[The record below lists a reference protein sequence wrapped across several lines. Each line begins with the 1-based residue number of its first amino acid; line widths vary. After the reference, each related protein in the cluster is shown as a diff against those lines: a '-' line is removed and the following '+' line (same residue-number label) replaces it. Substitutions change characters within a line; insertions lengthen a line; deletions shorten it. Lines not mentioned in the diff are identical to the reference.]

1 MSHLDLDA
9 LAAVFQNCTGDSVE
23 FSQGGLP
30 GQKSLFGASA
40 APRAPSPGRPKT
52 PVAPQPSLL
61 ESIAAEETKKPG
73 PLPGQGEFAFHEQS
87 AEFSPVQH
95 AVAQRFNIPPA
106 AVKSVLETHPDELAR
121 RDRYVAPSS
130 QMHSTVGPTLDYED
144 HPLGTARIGWPRHS
158 TGNTNEA
165 YVDFLREF
173 DPSKLNSSEH
183 EQSADYERDHM
194 KKSGSV
200 TAYVNWLKAGHKPPP
215 ISVYDVDGKP
225 GAMQSSNRRR
235 LLAAQ
240 MSGAKSITGWH
251 GTSNPET
258 GNPLSYG
265 DILRAA
271 KDHETQSFSRDD
283 DFGPVEFGR
292 SHTLPTQPFRRL
304 IDKKR
309 SHHDVLKEE
318 EHVGRKKKVPTDDG
332 ESGWTKVGG
341 SSVHV
346 DDDGVIDKGCPGLL
360 GEEVE
365 DLIDESDES
374 RERREA
380 RQHHAYAA
388 GVTGDKLTP
397 AQAKSLGSDEHVAAY
412 RRDMAAA
419 KAHPVPTVSAI
430 DVARGFDDQTGLPI
444 EGGNGHE
451 IEQDHQAR
459 FARAAAHAA
468 GQPDES
474 FAESTPQQTPEPV
487 QAPRGPAA
495 DLDPKLRPYQFWAQS
510 SLSQILGNDLPRP
523 EWLQPR
529 AGEYQEWTDEYD
541 VARHA
546 GATYGV
552 SVHDILATTPEA
564 HLFLLEQSVQR
575 EKLKQAARK
584 ITGLH
589 AGRIGQIENKYR
601 DHSAVPGFDEKSRD
615 FAAENPGMGFDPDG
629 HDTPQK
635 VWDFIRE
642 GAQPVPAADSREV
655 ADFAASMIAGRRG
668 RYDHEGTV
676 PEFESDDPVAQHDES
691 DSEHDEWG
699 PAEEGDASF
708 DPSQWSRQESGNV
721 EPSHVLSIIQGSP
734 NQPKDRDWKEF
745 SARWGV
751 NEPFHQVQLPMA
763 DVLEHNHG
771 GRLRLSNHVDQDA
784 IQRKVKSKKI
794 NPAVISSASI
804 DGKPTVIDGTHS
816 LHAAHALG
824 LTHVPAYVS
833 ASAAKR
839 LGIPVEQEFSR
850 SDSVESI
857 AAALGVSVSAIQAVV
872 QDMPG
877 SRADGLASLSRLAR
891 DPSRRG
897 VVRSREGH
905 VIGYVTRNGNQLT
918 FRDGNSR
925 FLGTATHRHDRATFR
940 DRRGHVGGSVGQF
953 SRSLDGI
960 GPVEFSADPPSQ
972 VHHTQTPAFKKWHEG
987 SHVVHEDGTPKV
999 VYHGT
1004 GEDTSIDSTDLPR
1017 EGVGEFHVPAWFGNQ
1032 ETANKHTTGYDVDG
1046 DSGTRNRAQ
1055 MYPVHLSLKNPHYAQ
1070 KWEDTHKIDDNDT
1083 HITNRFHPR
1092 HDGVIWRGDDT
1103 HPPVYVAFHPHQIKS
1118 AIGNSGAFD
1127 PADNRITFS
1136 RDFGPVEFGRSPL
1149 PGQKELPFDAVK
1161 SKRPQIET
1169 GHDGTRQVDI
1179 PETRTNA
1186 PFRATLKT
1194 GKTDGLT
1201 HFVTL
1206 DHAGKDWSKFR
1217 APTQHVE
1224 RFLDELHGHLGHPA
1238 NSGHKTLDHVL
1249 SGGGKYI
1256 GKGNDNAVYDAGNG
1270 TVVKAAVITPYHEG
1284 NGLRSPD
1291 AANAI
1296 IDDSVKAT
1304 KHLRS
1309 KGVLG
1314 ILPQY
1319 GVNHDGR
1326 SFSVMPKV
1334 DTTAPLTETHIQQ
1347 LQGTLSGMHG
1357 AGYRLGDQVQ
1367 AGLDHNGNAAIYDV
1381 GSVSKLDPERDRANR
1396 YDREDDDFLELQRLA
1411 EKHGITYH
1419 RPSTRDKAEKYSEL
1433 LYKMH
1438 DSPQIDPLEARRA
1451 FTKLRNLKHAA
1462 AEIDPEGHDAFG
1474 LHDGIAAKLKGWSE
1488 QPSTVQMSRQPAT
1501 GQGSFDWDEE
1511 SHPRDDAGRFADKL
1525 HHQIKNYLTNGGQF
1539 GLPDIHNH
1547 TGHTDHDALDPLA
1560 NPTTRAL
1567 KSLVDADAI
1576 SRTGP
1581 EHHNVRFYLT
1591 DEQREQHEA
1600 VGFASEKSDAKSD
1613 AKPEEKAQ
1621 AGPAGLTKREAI
1633 AKASANKSGDKG
1645 LSHDEM
1651 VHATYLYTGTAPQG
1665 WSAVAV
1671 KGMREVEG
1679 DKGEGV
1685 TVPEFEMPSGY
1696 KPVPV
1701 VWDGGPQSAC
1711 CGLCGHDIKNIYYI
1725 QNDAEKWT
1733 MGVGSECVTKF
1744 GEGDS
1749 GERLVK
1755 KAAWAANRDF
1765 LSNVWN
1771 TFDTLGHRFGDTDK
1785 HGQHHTHL
1793 GSSAPFWK
1801 IMAQSGVKNHN
1812 EIAPAQR
1819 REFESAAAKINT
1831 VYGQL
1836 KKLLYNSAGAPV
1848 THAGKKIMSR
1858 SYINA
1863 NRGYQ
1868 ENAIHYDASKDA
1880 AITAWT
1886 KRNAEEARK
1895 LIGEVDEILRS
1906 LPEPKKAEKPQAFS
1920 RGYAPAPQPPATYT
1934 QTPEFKAWHEGS
1946 HVAHPDGSP
1955 MVVHHGSPDVRGIL
1969 KDGFRA
1975 SPNRGGVHFAS
1986 SDYATADSYADDR
1999 RAMDYQNAEPHTIPL
2014 HLAIKNPMVIDAG
2027 GKHWRE
2033 TEKHV
2038 QAAKDA
2044 GHDGLIIHNSI
2055 DHYQSMRGQKDKK
2068 QKPSTV
2074 YAWFHP
2080 HQAKSAIT
2088 APMLSRV
2095 DRKPLAG
2102 ATANSGAF
2110 SPGDNRLTFSRDDDF
2125 GPVELFGDSEE
2136 FGPVE
2141 FSGWNPDDHPRGQ
2154 PENAGQFA
2162 KSHAAVIAAEQ
2173 HLADGK
2179 RLGVSR
2185 IELAQRSRTVR
2196 EAHGSHFSLHSAM
2209 HANPRHGSVS
2219 LDTNPLSSD
2228 YSSGGQVMAAWS
2240 KIMGGGTSPLDAG
2253 RLVGAKENSTT
2264 TISVNKRGTEV
2275 TVKTSSSEMSATY
2288 QFFRDN
2294 SGRLAC
2300 HMESFFVNPT
2310 RKSSGVGLKV
2320 FSRVASEMAAAGCAY
2335 IDCHAARKNT
2345 DPTGKEMDGYS
2356 FWPAVG
2362 FDMLLDDKDGILEGD
2377 ESVFSAAKQAFPH
2390 AASMLDIFDTKGG
2403 PEWWKTNGTDLLK
2416 ARFLLQDG
2424 SRSWKDLT
2432 SRVRNRIARRRSELI
2447 STSSFREDYRP
2458 FLKGATTARNTW
2470 PHSATEMSRDDYFG
2484 PVEFARKPAK
2494 GQVAFDFE
2502 SPVESHLADAPG
2514 ENVGTKQDKLFDVQE
2529 SDVPPEHHEEAKA
2542 LSEKHGGGEVR
2553 RLKNG
2558 DWQLRAPIG
2567 GKVSE
2572 VNGVFYIGGRFM
2584 PIHGIDSQA
2593 AKKLKPKREKSKGD
2607 LFTPPKPNE
2616 NGRQREQRQEMTPDE
2631 IAAEKERREEQ
2642 RQWNEIARG
2651 PLGRL
2656 LDLGDKPR
2664 YGQRATPILDEWMSF
2679 AEKIG
2684 KDGVEKLHKSL
2695 EADAHEQI
2703 DALWKSMMD
2712 DQAGLSL
2719 DEIARKTGMSIP
2731 RRFTEA
2737 DAEWDKNA
2745 LRERADRWIS
2755 DRPRLYKAH
2764 EKLVPGS
2771 HRVRELLSA
2780 LMEDEYKQDKE
2791 GLIPRLKKYSDML
2804 AALVPAPLV
2813 DVAEARQHGY
2823 LGNKFDGRTAE
2834 GKKVKAGDGWVKK
2847 NADGKYETF
2856 TDEQVRDAIK
2866 PSEFSRSFDSIG
2878 PVEFSVEPPSQV
2890 HPTQTPG
2897 FKKWHE
2903 GSHVVNRD
2911 GSPMR
2916 VYHGTQTPFE
2926 TADTSDR
2933 GYSDQVANQ
2942 LGDNIGMFF
2951 TNSRHTANDFSQRGA
2966 KNGVRLDTHAI
2977 NANQYPEGAAV
2988 LPTYLSVKNPRKFRD
3003 QNEWREFLHG
3013 HGRAGT
3019 NAREQLESLGH
3030 DGVVIHKP
3038 SYSGKDTKE
3047 KWFVAFHPHQVKS
3060 SFNREFDPADNR
3072 ITFSR
3077 DLADF
3082 APVEFGLMDWFRKKP
3097 TPQTPPSPAPME
3109 DAPEQAHES
3118 QWSPEVP
3125 VESSNVHSYSWEKQ
3139 GAEGQGNMIVR
3150 YKNKQGGSGPVYR
3163 YIGTPKSVYEGM
3175 EAAPSKGGFVW
3186 DRLRVRG
3193 SKSGH
3198 QYPFSLAGTG
3208 ATDYIP
3214 RAASLRRGFKGE
3226 HYIERSFEGRKS
3238 SLAPGTTTGRPA
3250 ERMDGYDPAKLTF
3263 KPSPPNPSLPK
3274 PVTPQPPAPSKT
3286 SSLISKV
3293 ASFFRRPKTP
3303 REFSRDEIEAFE
3315 LMLADA
3321 AARD

>member
-1 MSHLDLDA
+1 MMVSSWIWQQPDWPQFLWEGSA
-9 LAAVFQNCTGDSVE
+9 LE
-23 FSQGGLP
+23 P
-30 GQKSLFGASA
+30 
-40 APRAPSPGRPKT
+40 
-52 PVAPQPSLL
+52 LL
-61 ESIAAEETKKPG
+61 E
-73 PLPGQGEFAFHEQS
+73 Q
-87 AEFSPVQH
+87 
-95 AVAQRFNIPPA
+95 
-106 AVKSVLETHPDELAR
+106 
-121 RDRYVAPSS
+121 
-130 QMHSTVGPTLDYED
+130 
-144 HPLGTARIGWPRHS
+144 
-158 TGNTNEA
+158 
-165 YVDFLREF
+165 
-173 DPSKLNSSEH
+173 
-183 EQSADYERDHM
+183 
-194 KKSGSV
+194 
-200 TAYVNWLKAGHKPPP
+200 
-215 ISVYDVDGKP
+215 
-225 GAMQSSNRRR
+225 
-235 LLAAQ
+235 
-240 MSGAKSITGWH
+240 
-251 GTSNPET
+251 
-258 GNPLSYG
+258 
-265 DILRAA
+265 
-271 KDHETQSFSRDD
+271 
-283 DFGPVEFGR
+283 
-292 SHTLPTQPFRRL
+292 
-304 IDKKR
+304 
-309 SHHDVLKEE
+309 
-318 EHVGRKKKVPTDDG
+318 
-332 ESGWTKVGG
+332 
-341 SSVHV
+341 
-346 DDDGVIDKGCPGLL
+346 
-360 GEEVE
+360 
-365 DLIDESDES
+365 
-374 RERREA
+374 
-380 RQHHAYAA
+380 
-388 GVTGDKLTP
+388 
-397 AQAKSLGSDEHVAAY
+397 
-412 RRDMAAA
+412 
-419 KAHPVPTVSAI
+419 
-430 DVARGFDDQTGLPI
+430 
-444 EGGNGHE
+444 
-451 IEQDHQAR
+451 
-459 FARAAAHAA
+459 ARAARLKLHGYKSYIDNTDPLVSDFYAGAHADA
-468 GQPDES
+468 ME
-474 FAESTPQQTPEPV
+474 
-487 QAPRGPAA
+487 
-495 DLDPKLRPYQFWAQS
+495 KLTRWAQ
-510 SLSQILGNDLPRP
+510 LP
-523 EWLQPR
+523 
-529 AGEYQEWTDEYD
+529 
-541 VARHA
+541 
-546 GATYGV
+546 
-552 SVHDILATTPEA
+552 
-564 HLFLLEQSVQR
+564 
-575 EKLKQAARK
+575 
-584 ITGLH
+584 
-589 AGRIGQIENKYR
+589 
-601 DHSAVPGFDEKSRD
+601 
-615 FAAENPGMGFDPDG
+615 
-629 HDTPQK
+629 
-635 VWDFIRE
+635 
-642 GAQPVPAADSREV
+642 
-655 ADFAASMIAGRRG
+655 
-668 RYDHEGTV
+668 
-676 PEFESDDPVAQHDES
+676 
-691 DSEHDEWG
+691 
-699 PAEEGDASF
+699 
-708 DPSQWSRQESGNV
+708 
-721 EPSHVLSIIQGSP
+721 
-734 NQPKDRDWKEF
+734 
-745 SARWGV
+745 
-751 NEPFHQVQLPMA
+751 
-763 DVLEHNHG
+763 
-771 GRLRLSNHVDQDA
+771 
-784 IQRKVKSKKI
+784 
-794 NPAVISSASI
+794 
-804 DGKPTVIDGTHS
+804 
-816 LHAAHALG
+816 
-824 LTHVPAYVS
+824 
-833 ASAAKR
+833 
-839 LGIPVEQEFSR
+839 
-850 SDSVESI
+850 
-857 AAALGVSVSAIQAVV
+857 
-872 QDMPG
+872 
-877 SRADGLASLSRLAR
+877 
-891 DPSRRG
+891 
-897 VVRSREGH
+897 
-905 VIGYVTRNGNQLT
+905 
-918 FRDGNSR
+918 
-925 FLGTATHRHDRATFR
+925 
-940 DRRGHVGGSVGQF
+940 
-953 SRSLDGI
+953 
-960 GPVEFSADPPSQ
+960 
-972 VHHTQTPAFKKWHEG
+972 
-987 SHVVHEDGTPKV
+987 
-999 VYHGT
+999 
-1004 GEDTSIDSTDLPR
+1004 
-1017 EGVGEFHVPAWFGNQ
+1017 
-1032 ETANKHTTGYDVDG
+1032 
-1046 DSGTRNRAQ
+1046 
-1055 MYPVHLSLKNPHYAQ
+1055 
-1070 KWEDTHKIDDNDT
+1070 
-1083 HITNRFHPR
+1083 
-1092 HDGVIWRGDDT
+1092 
-1103 HPPVYVAFHPHQIKS
+1103 
-1118 AIGNSGAFD
+1118 
-1127 PADNRITFS
+1127 
-1136 RDFGPVEFGRSPL
+1136 
-1149 PGQKELPFDAVK
+1149 
-1161 SKRPQIET
+1161 
-1169 GHDGTRQVDI
+1169 
-1179 PETRTNA
+1179 
-1186 PFRATLKT
+1186 
-1194 GKTDGLT
+1194 
-1201 HFVTL
+1201 
-1206 DHAGKDWSKFR
+1206 
-1217 APTQHVE
+1217 
-1224 RFLDELHGHLGHPA
+1224 
-1238 NSGHKTLDHVL
+1238 
-1249 SGGGKYI
+1249 
-1256 GKGNDNAVYDAGNG
+1256 
-1270 TVVKAAVITPYHEG
+1270 
-1284 NGLRSPD
+1284 
-1291 AANAI
+1291 
-1296 IDDSVKAT
+1296 
-1304 KHLRS
+1304 
-1309 KGVLG
+1309 
-1314 ILPQY
+1314 
-1319 GVNHDGR
+1319 
-1326 SFSVMPKV
+1326 
-1334 DTTAPLTETHIQQ
+1334 
-1347 LQGTLSGMHG
+1347 
-1357 AGYRLGDQVQ
+1357 
-1367 AGLDHNGNAAIYDV
+1367 
-1381 GSVSKLDPERDRANR
+1381 
-1396 YDREDDDFLELQRLA
+1396 
-1411 EKHGITYH
+1411 
-1419 RPSTRDKAEKYSEL
+1419 
-1433 LYKMH
+1433 
-1438 DSPQIDPLEARRA
+1438 
-1451 FTKLRNLKHAA
+1451 
-1462 AEIDPEGHDAFG
+1462 
-1474 LHDGIAAKLKGWSE
+1474 
-1488 QPSTVQMSRQPAT
+1488 PSTVQMSRQPAT

-1600 VGFASEKSDAKSD
+1600 SGVASEKRDATSDAKS
-1613 AKPEEKAQ
+1613 EEKAQ

-1671 KGMREVEG
+1671 KGMKEVEG

-1685 TVPEFEMPSGY
+1685 TVPEFDMPSGY

-1755 KAAWAANRDF
+1755 KAVWAANRDL
-1765 LSNVWN
+1765 LSNVWD

-1801 IMAQSGVKNHN
+1801 IMAESGVKNHN

-1819 REFESAAAKINT
+1819 REFESAAVKINT

-1886 KRNAEEARK
+1886 KRNADEARK

-1906 LPEPKKAEKPQAFS
+1906 LPEPKKQETPQAFS
-1920 RGYAPAPQPPATYT
+1920 RGYAPAPQPPAPYT

-1946 HVAHPDGSP
+1946 HVAYPDGSP

-1999 RAMDYQNAEPHTIPL
+1999 RAMDYQHAEPHTIPL

-2055 DHYQSMRGQKDKK
+2055 DHYQSMRGQKNKE

-2080 HQAKSAIT
+2080 HQAKSAIST
-2088 APMLSRV
+2088 PMLSRV

-2110 SPGDNRLTFSRDDDF
+2110 SPGDNRLTFSRDDESPTLFHVTKKGVGDIIRREGF
-2125 GPVELFGDSEE
+2125 KPGAAQSELGPGVYLAKGEE
-2136 FGPVE
+2136 RFP
-2141 FSGWNPDDHPRGQ
+2141 
-2154 PENAGQFA
+2154 
-2162 KSHAAVIAAEQ
+2162 SH
-2173 HLADGK
+2173 LK
-2179 RLGVSR
+2179 R
-2185 IELAQRSRTVR
+2185 
-2196 EAHGSHFSLHSAM
+2196 H
-2209 HANPRHGSVS
+2209 
-2219 LDTNPLSSD
+2219 
-2228 YSSGGQVMAAWS
+2228 SSGETYETETVTAKLHPEA
-2240 KIMGGGTSPLDAG
+2240 KLFPLDSNSPNAPLAIYKHLYPKDYGARYDSDSHPSAG
-2253 RLVGAKENSTT
+2253 KIYTP
-2264 TISVNKRGTEV
+2264 
-2275 TVKTSSSEMSATY
+2275 
-2288 QFFRDN
+2288 Q
-2294 SGRLAC
+2294 
-2300 HMESFFVNPT
+2300 
-2310 RKSSGVGLKV
+2310 LKV
-2320 FSRVASEMAAAGCAY
+2320 NWPHLHGLLQGAGYHGIERSSRYGDVGNSDMVVF
-2335 IDCHAARKNT
+2335 
-2345 DPTGKEMDGYS
+2345 DPSHVRPM
-2356 FWPAVG
+2356 PQA
-2362 FDMLLDDKDGILEGD
+2362 
-2377 ESVFSAAKQAFPH
+2377 QAF
-2390 AASMLDIFDTKGG
+2390 
-2403 PEWWKTNGTDLLK
+2403 
-2416 ARFLLQDG
+2416 
-2424 SRSWKDLT
+2424 
-2432 SRVRNRIARRRSELI
+2432 
-2447 STSSFREDYRP
+2447 
-2458 FLKGATTARNTW
+2458 
-2470 PHSATEMSRDDYFG
+2470 SRDDDFG

-2494 GQVAFDFE
+2494 GQAAFDFE

-2664 YGQRATPILDEWMSF
+2664 YGQGAAPILDEWMPF

-2684 KDGVEKLHKSL
+2684 KAGIEKLHKSL
-2695 EADAHEQI
+2695 EEEAHGQI
-2703 DALWKSMMD
+2703 GAMWKSLVAE
-2712 DQAGLSL
+2712 QAGKPDSHIGRRASL
-2719 DEIARKTGMSIP
+2719 DDI
-2731 RRFTEA
+2731 
-2737 DAEWDKNA
+2737 EWDKNE
-2745 LRERADRWIS
+2745 LRERADRWSS

-2780 LMEDEYKQDKE
+2780 LMEDDYKQDKE

-2866 PSEFSRSFDSIG
+2866 PAEFSRSFDSIG

-3097 TPQTPPSPAPME
+3097 TPQTPPSPAPVE

-3263 KPSPPNPSLPK
+3263 KPSPPNPSPPNPSLPK